1 MNIYTYVILFST
13 GSEHKWRSKRWRI
26 CRRWRGWEEVGPSQ
40 LKKRKIKRG
49 SKIVELCQNRT
60 LVEEIFVKKTMC
72 TQYNQYFNI
81 SHNIFNDAGHFCEIS
96 DNFVKRNVQRVRN
109 WYKRQSKN
117 KCSFPYTW
125 NSLPESFQTNIM

>member
-1 MNIYTYVILFST
+1 MKNLQM
-13 GSEHKWRSKRWRI
+13 ER
-26 CRRWRGWEEVGPSQ
+26 EEVEPFQ

-49 SKIVELCQNRT
+49 PKIVELCQNRT

-109 WYKRQSKN
+109 
-117 KCSFPYTW
+117 
-125 NSLPESFQTNIM
+125 